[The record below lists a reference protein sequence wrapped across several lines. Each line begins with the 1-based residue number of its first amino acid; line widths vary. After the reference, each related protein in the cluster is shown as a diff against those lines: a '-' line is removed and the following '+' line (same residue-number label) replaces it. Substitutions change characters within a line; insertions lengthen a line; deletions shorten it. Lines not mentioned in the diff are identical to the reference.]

1 MSLLGGKPKKG
12 KKDDKKQAKEEQKRK
27 EEARKRQE
35 KLDRETAKKA
45 EEERKR
51 KEKDDKEN
59 AKKAAGEKKMRAKE
73 AKKRAEERKK
83 AEERKEK
90 EAKKSGKEAAKKAE
104 EKKKGEKK
112 KEEKKKKEKQK
123 KDKGKKEEK
132 EAPKEEKKAEEGAPA
147 DEEGEEAARKKPK
160 NPMHVKVMPRF
171 YLKWLERQFR
181 FSGSGK
187 DPAKFARNIVFMSLI
202 ISIAVG
208 WFFRRYML
216 FVTPGVFIVLFG
228 FFNLLILLS
237 VDRRGRFVDEILPDA
252 LLLVS
257 ANIRAGYIPSRAL
270 LLSARKEFGPLAE
283 AIKRSG
289 KEIMSGKSLE
299 EGLKEIPKTIKSD
312 DLKRTID
319 LIVQGI
325 RGGGQMVSLLEEN
338 AIDIRRR
345 QAITK
350 EIKANTMMYAIFI
363 AFAGCL
369 GAPGLYA
376 LSSYLAVT
384 MNELTPDMSMSSA
397 ISSKVSFIKMGGV
410 SISEEFLLQFSLL
423 AIIITT
429 FFGGLILGL
438 INSGKEKDGLKFAP
452 ILTIIALLIFLGA
465 RFVISTMFGSMLPG

>member
-1 MSLLGGKPKKG
+1 MSLFGGKPKKG
-12 KKDDKKQAKEEQKRK
+12 KKDEKKQAKEEQKRK

-35 KLDRETAKKA
+35 KLDRENAKKA

-90 EAKKSGKEAAKKAE
+90 EAKKSGKEAAKKAK

-112 KEEKKKKEKQK
+112 KEEKKDKQK
-123 KDKGKKEEK
+123 KDK
-132 EAPKEEKKAEEGAPA
+132 EAPKEEEKAEEGAPAA

-171 YLKWLERQFR
+171 YLKWLERQFSY
-181 FSGSGK
+181 SGSGK
-187 DPAKFARNIVFMSLI
+187 DPAKFARNIVLISLI